1 MAYVMQGYD
10 ELLPNVTKSIQSTTA
25 SGKFRKFGLAA
36 SPVVVNMT
44 LGRLS
49 PFLNRVRRHGPF
61 IKQTSFI
68 FFNFITWI
76 PALVFF
82 NSNVG
87 EVAWVY
93 GGSMYPYLNT
103 DIDRSTRQDACWN
116 NKWKPLQGLRRGM
129 IVTFWFVTF
138 EISKH
143 NSDHPR
149 LILMAVWQEPFTPG
163 GSGRQARHCP

>member
-1 MAYVMQGYD
+1 
-10 ELLPNVTKSIQSTTA
+10 
-25 SGKFRKFGLAA
+25 
-36 SPVVVNMT
+36 
-44 LGRLS
+44 
-49 PFLNRVRRHGPF
+49 
-61 IKQTSFI
+61 
-68 FFNFITWI
+68 
-76 PALVFF
+76 
-82 NSNVG
+82 
-87 EVAWVY
+87 
-93 GGSMYPYLNT
+93 MYPYLNT

-149 LILMAVWQEPFTPG
+149 LILMAVWQEPLTPG